1 VNNVPTPRL
10 RLVDESVAPEPTNII
25 RLLAK
30 SHASLEGYLG
40 LRNALARGRLEHR
53 IRVLIAI
60 LVAEANGCAYALSAH
75 VASARRAGL
84 DEEVIADARRGTAID
99 ERTDAAL
106 RFVNALVH
114 AHGSVNDAEVMAL
127 SAAGFNEEAIVE
139 IVSNVGLQLLAGY
152 AALCADLPP
161 EHEPIVPFVYRH

>member
-1 VNNVPTPRL
+1 MNKSPTPRL
-10 RLVDESVAPEPTNII
+10 WLVDESVAPEPTNII

-40 LRNALARGRLEHR
+40 LRNALARGRLDLR
-53 IRVLIAI
+53 MRVLIAI

-75 VASARRAGL
+75 VATARRAGL
-84 DEEVIADARRGTAID
+84 DEEVIGDARRGTALD

-114 AHGSVNDAEVMAL
+114 AHGSVNDAELMAL
-127 SAAGFNEEAIVE
+127 RAAGFTDEVIVE
-139 IVSNVGLQLLAGY
+139 IVSNVGLQLLTGY

-161 EHEPIVPFVYRH
+161 ERDPIVPFVYRQ